1 LAFAG
6 WTVVERIEKKEIVM
20 GAKFYRQSP
29 RGSSPKLVW
38 DDHVREALEKQK
50 ASRPPKGKP
59 NIMPVSPTLPRV
71 PKPYKRRKT
80 Q

>member
-1 LAFAG
+1 MKA
-6 WTVVERIEKKEIVM
+6 RPYK
-20 GAKFYRQSP
+20 QSTQSA
-29 RGSSPKLVW
+29 RPKLVW

-50 ASRPPKGKP
+50 AIRPPKGKP

-71 PKPYKRRKT
+71 PKPYKRRKP